1 MSSVVAVPCGGIGEI
16 SDDLADGLNTGA
28 VGALASREQP
38 TASTAR
44 ARMDDQPRW
53 FIRSSSF
60 AMCRA
65 RRMRRPPN
73 ARTVRSKEQE
83 EGAPPSQT
91 RNGPA
96 ALG

>member
-16 SDDLADGLNTGA
+16 SDDLAPGLNTGA
-28 VGALASREQP
+28 VGVLASREQP

-44 ARMDDQPRW
+44 ARMDDQPRG
-53 FIRSSSF
+53 FIRSSWF
-60 AMCRA
+60 GWGRGGG
-65 RRMRRPPN
+65 RGRPPN

-83 EGAPPSQT
+83 EGAPSSQT